1 MENTIS
7 IYYIYSIYIL
17 YILYYTR
24 YTIYYK
30 YILYCKANNFTYYI
44 AYLFSGMVLEG
55 YTQGAT
61 YKDYKRAGVGIVFIL
76 FTTFSIGVA
85 PIHCNYIPSW
95 KYQFPCM

>member
-30 YILYCKANNFTYYI
+30 FIYCTVKQTTLHIYI

-76 FTTFSIGVA
+76 FYHLFYRCSA
-85 PIHCNYIPSW
+85 NPL
-95 KYQFPCM
+95 